1 MKHVVITDRFDH
13 IDAAGSTA
21 ERRYLGVPKRLFD
34 IVLALLFMPA
44 VAPILAVLWVLTRLD
59 GGPGFFGQERVGKD
73 GRRFTCWKLRTM
85 VVDAE
90 RVLAD
95 LCASD
100 PKVAEE
106 WHVNQK
112 LAKDPRITGVG
123 RFLRK
128 SSLDELPQ
136 ILNILWGDMS
146 FVGPRPFTVGQEHLY
161 VAAGGTA
168 YFKLRPG
175 VTGLWQI
182 EGRGTTRFV
191 DRVRFDEDYYA
202 RASLGCDLSLIGK
215 TFGVVLKG
223 TGH

>member
-1 MKHVVITDRFDH
+1 MKHVVISDRFDH
-13 IDAAGSTA
+13 IDAAAPSA
-21 ERRYLGVPKRLFD
+21 AVRYTGLPKRIFD
-34 IVLALLFMPA
+34 IFLSLLILPA
-44 VAPILAVLWVLTRLD
+44 VAPVLALLWVLTRLD
-59 GGPGFFGQERVGKD
+59 GGPGFFGHERVGKG

-100 PKVAEE
+100 PAIAAE

-112 LAKDPRITGVG
+112 LAKDPRITRVG

-161 VAAGGTA
+161 VAAGGTS
-168 YFKLRPG
+168 YFQLRPG
-175 VTGLWQI
+175 VTGPWQI
-182 EGRGTTRFV
+182 DGRGATRFV
-191 DRVRFDEDYYA
+191 DRVRYDEDYFSK
-202 RASLGCDLSLIGK
+202 ASLGFDLRLIGK

>member
-1 MKHVVITDRFDH
+1 MKHVVTSDSLDH
-13 IDAAGSTA
+13 IDAPVA
-21 ERRYLGVPKRLFD
+21 ERRYFGAPKRVFD
-34 IVLALLFMPA
+34 VALALQILPV
-44 VAPILAVLWVLTRLD
+44 VAPILALLWVLTRLD

-90 RVLAD
+90 LVLAE

-161 VAAGGTA
+161 VAAGGTG
-168 YFKLRPG
+168 YFQLRPG
-175 VTGLWQI
+175 VTGPWQI
-182 EGRGTTRFV
+182 EGRGATRFV
-191 DRVRFDEDYYA
+191 DRVRFDEDYYSK
-202 RASLGCDLSLIGK
+202 ASLGCDLRLIGR

>member
-1 MKHVVITDRFDH
+1 MKHLVLSDRFGP
-13 IDAAGSTA
+13 IDTAGRNA
-21 ERRYLGVPKRLFD
+21 GRRYTGVPKRAFD
-34 IVLALLFMPA
+34 IFLSLLILPV
-44 VAPILAVLWVLTRLD
+44 VAPVLAVLWVLTRMD
-59 GGPGFFGQERVGKD
+59 GGPGFFGQERVGRD

-100 PKVAEE
+100 PRIAEE

-112 LAKDPRITGVG
+112 LTHDPRITRVG

-168 YFKLRPG
+168 YFRLRPG
-175 VTGLWQI
+175 ITGPWQI
-182 EGRGTTRFV
+182 EGRGATRFV
-191 DRVRFDEDYYA
+191 DRVRFDEHYYEK
-202 RASLGCDLSLIGK
+202 ASLGCDLRLIGM

>member
-34 IVLALLFMPA
+34 IVLALLIMPA

-168 YFKLRPG
+168 STSPSTITGNSRLRQRNTMSPNRTSG
-175 VTGLWQI
+175 PFAAPLMPPSP
-182 EGRGTTRFV
+182 R
-191 DRVRFDEDYYA
+191 
-202 RASLGCDLSLIGK
+202 
-215 TFGVVLKG
+215 
-223 TGH
+223 

>member
-34 IVLALLFMPA
+34 IVLALLIMPA

-136 ILNILWGDMS
+136 ILDILWGDMS

-223 TGH
+223 TGL

>member
-1 MKHVVITDRFDH
+1 MKHVVISDRFDH
-13 IDAAGSTA
+13 IDAAGSA
-21 ERRYLGVPKRLFD
+21 AGRRYLGAPKRLFD
-34 IVLALLFMPA
+34 IVLALVILPV
-44 VAPILAVLWVLTRLD
+44 VAPILALLWVLTRLD

-100 PKVAEE
+100 PTVAEE

-168 YFKLRPG
+168 YFHLRPG
-175 VTGLWQI
+175 VTGSWQI

-191 DRVRFDEDYYA
+191 DRVRFDEDYYSK
-202 RASLGCDLSLIGK
+202 ASLGCDLRLIGK

>member
-34 IVLALLFMPA
+34 IVLALLIMPA